1 MVAMLPGARDLAVIA
16 AAPADTGRPGILT
29 AMQVPPGW
37 RAVEHHGVGPFTT
50 SMVLERPDG
59 ARVVYT
65 AWRNRKGHGLLAA
78 EGGVRLGHIPW
89 WAPTREGWWIA
100 VLFMIGS
107 ACFALGSVPA
117 IAEALGAFGPWIFF
131 VGSAFFTSAA
141 YLQYHQ
147 ASNESDDLETGERGR
162 RWAALRTHSLGWWAA
177 SSQFAGTLWF
187 NLTTFAGTRAGLGIP
202 GEEAL
207 VWAPDAIGSILF
219 LVASTFAVLETR
231 DGHVQGAR
239 PTLESGIAAINMVGS
254 IAFGISAVAAY
265 IDPANGELL
274 DAAVANS
281 MTFVGAVCF
290 LVGAALLLPDMSR
303 APGPASAAA

>member
-1 MVAMLPGARDLAVIA
+1 MDT
-16 AAPADTGRPGILT
+16 PA
-29 AMQVPPGW
+29 GW
-37 RAVEHHGVGPFTT
+37 KTVDRHQVGPFTT

-65 AWRNRKGHGLLAA
+65 AWRNRKGHGLLEA
-78 EGGVRLGHIPW
+78 EGGVRLARIPW
-89 WAPTREGWWIA
+89 WAPTRVGWWIA

-117 IAEALGAFGPWIFF
+117 IAEALGSFGPWIFF
-131 VGSAFFTSAA
+131 VGSVFFTSAA
-141 YLQYHQ
+141 YLQYYQ
-147 ASNESDDLETGERGR
+147 ASNESDELEVGQR
-162 RWAALRTHSLGWWAA
+162 RHRLAGLRTHSLGWWAA

-187 NLTTFAGTRAGLGIP
+187 NLTTFAGTRAGLGMS

-219 LVASTFAVLETR
+219 LVASTFALLETR
-231 DGHVQGAR
+231 DGRVQGGR
-239 PTLESGIAAINMVGS
+239 PTLELGIAWINMVGS
-254 IAFGISAVAAY
+254 IAFGISAVAAF
-265 IDPANGELL
+265 IDPLNGELL
-274 DAAVANS
+274 DVAVANG

-303 APGPASAAA
+303 APGPATAAA